1 VSTACDR
8 SAQTFFASVVGRWW
22 TVRGSP
28 VTYRSVIEVNLLVE
42 RGKVFGGHPLT
53 GEVRSDVTS
62 LRV

>member
-1 VSTACDR
+1 MSTACDK

-42 RGKVFGGHPLT
+42 RFSVDTLLT

-62 LRV
+62 SRV

>member
-1 VSTACDR
+1 MSTACDR

-42 RGKVFGGHPLT
+42 MFRLI
-53 GEVRSDVTS
+53 ESDVS
-62 LRV
+62 PRP